1 MNGVPYPLSLRPSF
15 HLCLRAQ
22 FVLPKTK
29 NNDTLK
35 CAIEL

>member
-1 MNGVPYPLSLRPSF
+1 MNRALHPLSLRPSF